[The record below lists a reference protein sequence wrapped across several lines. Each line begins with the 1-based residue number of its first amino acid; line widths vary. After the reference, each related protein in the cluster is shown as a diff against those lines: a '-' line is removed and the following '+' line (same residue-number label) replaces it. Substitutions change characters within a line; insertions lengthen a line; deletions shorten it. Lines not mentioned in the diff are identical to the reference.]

1 LHFLRGAFP
10 EIASAPGMIS
20 DDRSPV
26 LVIGIGNP
34 DRGDDGVGL
43 AAARRLRGQLPPGTN
58 VIERVALLEDW
69 EGSSSVILID
79 AVAPMTQ
86 PGRVHRFDLTK
97 NPLPVAFATA
107 STHAFGLAET
117 VELARSL
124 GRLPDSVI
132 AFLVEGEQ
140 FAAGAPLSPPVAKA
154 VEPVVEQILTEITA
168 TSEGSHPPCMRR
180 RSFAMWCVA
189 STISPARRRRH
200 A

>member
-1 LHFLRGAFP
+1 
-10 EIASAPGMIS
+10 MIS

-58 VIERVALLEDW
+58 VIERGGDVVALLEYW

-97 NPLPVAFATA
+97 NPLPVAFATP

-168 TSEGSHPPCMRR
+168 ISEGRTH
-180 RSFAMWCVA
+180 
-189 STISPARRRRH
+189 H